1 MPKKAKGRKKK
12 KSKRLGKKGQ
22 EPTYAYVKP
31 RRVATAGQ
39 LLLVHNQALKNQAR
53 DTAELQRSLVKEKE
67 QQKNEKLEL
76 EKQVLERR
84 LEQLNPWISRVINY
98 I

>member
-1 MPKKAKGRKKK
+1 MPKKAKSKKK
-12 KSKRLGKKGQ
+12 KGKKKVKQ
-22 EPTYAYVKP
+22 TYAYVKP
-31 RRVATAGQ
+31 RRIATAEQ
-39 LLLVHNQALKNQAR
+39 LNLVHNQALKNQAR

-84 LEQLNPWISRVINY
+84 LEQLNPFGFLG
-98 I
+98 

>member
-1 MPKKAKGRKKK
+1 MPKKAKSKKK
-12 KSKRLGKKGQ
+12 KGKKKVKQ
-22 EPTYAYVKP
+22 TYAYVKP

-53 DTAELQRSLVKEKE
+53 DTADLQRSLAKEKE
-67 QQKNEKLEL
+67 QQKSEKLEL

-84 LEQLNPWISRVINY
+84 LAQLNPFGFLG
-98 I
+98 

>member
-12 KSKRLGKKGQ
+12 KSKRLGK
-22 EPTYAYVKP
+22 PTYAYVKP

-84 LEQLNPWISRVINY
+84 LEQLNPFGFLG
-98 I
+98 